1 MLMFSRR
8 RLALSLLAL
17 LAATGLSGCAM
28 LIPSPDLERLVSRV
42 EVPKTWQQAD
52 CAGAEACAAPL
63 ALSRWWLQLEDEK
76 LTALIA
82 RGLAQ
87 APEMRLATTRL
98 RQAREARNL
107 AASGLWPT
115 LGASLSASRT
125 PGSGADSR
133 MTLYRA
139 GFDAAWEPDLFGVTR
154 QGVTAADAALAGAGA
169 RLEDAQVTLAAE
181 IALNYTE
188 ARLKQEQLYIAC
200 RNTASQGELFEITRW
215 RTQAGLAT
223 DLDVEQARATLAQ
236 TRASIPTLENSLIA
250 SLNQLDTLL
259 GEVPGTLAKQGFLRE
274 GKAFS
279 EAAASRVHT
288 ENSAADARLLRLPEG
303 CATAVSPDLP
313 RVPEGIAADIPA
325 ETLYRRPDVR
335 EAEWA
340 LRAEI
345 ASLRSVLAER
355 FPSLRLSGS
364 LGWQDTRFADLV
376 SPENLA
382 RSLVASV
389 AAQIFDGGRLKA
401 RIGMQDAVAETT
413 LITYEQTLL
422 TALAEVENALSS
434 YATGQQR
441 LAEREIAA
449 ISAQN
454 AERMARQLYQ
464 TGLADFQRVLDAQ
477 RSRLVAEE
485 SLAVGRGDL
494 VVAVIQ
500 LYKALGGGWT
510 PAS

>member
-1 MLMFSRR
+1 
-8 RLALSLLAL
+8 
-17 LAATGLSGCAM
+17 M
-28 LIPSPDLERLVSRV
+28 LIPSPDLERLASSVK
-42 EVPKTWQQAD
+42 VPEAWQQAD
-52 CAGAEACAAPL
+52 CAEKAGNCASAQ

-76 LTALIA
+76 LAALIA

-87 APEMRLATTRL
+87 APNMRLATTRL

-107 AASGLWPT
+107 AASGQWPT

-125 PGSGADSR
+125 PGSGADSQT
-133 MTLYRA
+133 TLYRA
-139 GFDAAWEPDLFGVTR
+139 GFDAGWETDLFGVTR
-154 QGVTAADAALAGAGA
+154 QGVAAADAALAEAGA
-169 RLEDAQVTLAAE
+169 QLEDAQVALAAE
-181 IALNYTE
+181 IALDYTE
-188 ARLKQEQLYIAC
+188 ARLGQEQLYIAC
-200 RNTASQGELFEITRW
+200 RNTESQGALFEITRW
-215 RTQAGLAT
+215 RARAGLAT
-223 DLDVEQARATLAQ
+223 ALDVEQARATLAQ
-236 TRASIPTLENSLIA
+236 TRAAIPTLRNN
-250 SLNQLDTLL
+250 LNATLTRLDTLL
-259 GEVPGTLAKQGFLRE
+259 GDVPGTLVEQGFLRD
-274 GKAFS
+274 GKVFAE
-279 EAAASRVHT
+279 EAVSRVHA
-288 ENSAADARLLRLPEG
+288 EDSAADAHLLRLPED

-325 ETLYRRPDVR
+325 EVLHRRPDVR
-335 EAEWA
+335 AAEWA

-364 LGWQDTRFADLV
+364 LGWQDTRFTDLV

-389 AAQIFDGGRLKA
+389 TAQLFDGGRLKA
-401 RIGMQDAVAETT
+401 RIGMQDAAAETK

-422 TALAEVENALSS
+422 TALSEVENALSA

-449 ISAQN
+449 TAAQN

-464 TGLADFQRVLDAQ
+464 AGLVDFQRVLDAQ
-477 RSRLVAEE
+477 RSRLAAEE
-485 SLAVGRGDL
+485 NLAGGRGDL
-494 VVAVIQ
+494 VAAVIR

-510 PAS
+510 PALTPASPASPEHDNS